1 MFPTQT
7 AARDQE
13 RTTVVTR
20 GKRSKAGGRKKRK
33 RQLETVKMG
42 EERGKRMEG
51 RERNESNFGMLNPGF
66 SRLRGKHNPLLLTL
80 PAHG

>member
-1 MFPTQT
+1 MQT

-13 RTTVVTR
+13 RKAVVTR
-20 GKRSKAGGRKKRK
+20 GKRGKAGGRKKRR

-51 RERNESNFGMLNPGF
+51 TERNESNFGM
-66 SRLRGKHNPLLLTL
+66 
-80 PAHG
+80 